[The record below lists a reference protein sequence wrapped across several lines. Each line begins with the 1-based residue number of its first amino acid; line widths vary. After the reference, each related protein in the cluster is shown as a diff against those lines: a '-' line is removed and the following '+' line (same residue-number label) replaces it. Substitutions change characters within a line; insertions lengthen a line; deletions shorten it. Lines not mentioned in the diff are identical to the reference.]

1 MQLGSLIAR
10 GRVRGFRSPAVAVF
24 DCSRQSRRSHR
35 RPAILRCLPR
45 WLSCP
50 LAQLGSLSSAR
61 SRFSEIKLA
70 HGSAD
75 GLLPLHHPLLLL
87 HHRNP
92 HQAPPPLHP
101 LGLPRGAQR
110 SWPPAPRQTSPGAP
124 RLQGRPPTLL
134 ARCSGQERGRGGAQ
148 PQRIQRE
155 RAQLRRARRGRPTA
169 RMDG

>member
-1 MQLGSLIAR
+1 MGKWDSDRLQSRSSTAAGSHADPTV
-10 GRVRGFRSPAVAVF
+10 GQQSYDASHDGSPA
-24 DCSRQSRRSHR
+24 R
-35 RPAILRCLPR
+35 
-45 WLSCP
+45 
-50 LAQLGSLSSAR
+50 SLSSAR

-134 ARCSGQERGRGGAQ
+134 ARCSGQERGRGGSSASKNPARASSAQ
-148 PQRIQRE
+148 ASSS
-155 RAQLRRARRGRPTA
+155 RAAYGTDGWLAWPVPRGLRQ
-169 RMDG
+169 

>member
-1 MQLGSLIAR
+1 MRKRMQKRPGRKGDSDRLQSRSSTAAGSHADPTVGQQSYGASHDGSLAR
-10 GRVRGFRSPAVAVF
+10 
-24 DCSRQSRRSHR
+24 
-35 RPAILRCLPR
+35 
-45 WLSCP
+45 
-50 LAQLGSLSSAR
+50 SLSSAR